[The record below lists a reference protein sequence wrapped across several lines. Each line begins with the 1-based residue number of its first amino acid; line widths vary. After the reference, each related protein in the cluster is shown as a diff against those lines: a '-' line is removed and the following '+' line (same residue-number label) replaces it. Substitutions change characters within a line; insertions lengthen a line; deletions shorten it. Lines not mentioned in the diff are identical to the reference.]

1 LKTETLQDSI
11 THSLSADRR
20 VVLLVGPPGCGKSR
34 VLRDF
39 NDVGIVN
46 VGKELAREL
55 IPLPLEKRSELALEI
70 LGQLIDTHAHS
81 VVVLDNIELL
91 FMPELKIDLWPAL
104 ETLSA
109 NKKLVVAWTGRVAD
123 DQIQWGDPGV
133 PGFRVMSLENCP
145 ANIVSMTGY

>member
-1 LKTETLQDSI
+1 MNTETLQDSI
-11 THSLSADRR
+11 THSLSASRR

-34 VLRDF
+34 LLREF
-39 NDVGIVN
+39 TDVGIVN

-55 IPLPLEKRSELALEI
+55 IPLAKEERAELALDI
-70 LGQLIDTHAHS
+70 LGQLIDTHS
-81 VVVLDNIELL
+81 NPVVILDNIELL
-91 FMPELKIDLWPAL
+91 FMPELKIDLWKAL

-109 NKKLVVAWTGRVAD
+109 VKKLVVAWTGRVAG

-145 ANIVSMTGY
+145 ANIVSMTG

>member
-1 LKTETLQDSI
+1 LETVTLQDSI
-11 THSLSADRR
+11 THSLAADRR

-34 VLRDF
+34 VLREF
-39 NDVGIVN
+39 QDVGIVN

-55 IPLPLEKRSELALEI
+55 IPHAKEKRSEMALEL
-70 LGQLIDTHAHS
+70 LGQLIDSHTHS
-81 VVVLDNIELL
+81 IVVLDNIELL

-104 ETLSA
+104 EVLSA
-109 NKKLVVAWTGRVAD
+109 NKKLIVAWTGRVAG

-145 ANIVSMTGY
+145 ANIVNMTG